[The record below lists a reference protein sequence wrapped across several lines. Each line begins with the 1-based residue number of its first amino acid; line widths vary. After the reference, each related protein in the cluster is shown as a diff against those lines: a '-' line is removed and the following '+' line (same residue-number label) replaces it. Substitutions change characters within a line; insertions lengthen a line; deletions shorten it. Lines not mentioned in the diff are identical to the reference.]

1 MRALR
6 LRKAAQD
13 DIHGALEW
21 YRQQSP
27 TAALRF
33 LLAVDEALES
43 LREQPERFPVV
54 VGALR
59 RALLRRFP
67 HAVYFKVYDRT
78 VSVVGVIH
86 GHRHPR
92 TWLRREP

>member
-1 MRALR
+1 MRTLR
-6 LRKAAQD
+6 LRKAAQS
-13 DIHGALEW
+13 DIESAFEW

-33 LLAVDEALES
+33 LVAVDEALGS
-43 LREQPERFPVV
+43 LREQPERFPIVAGEV
-54 VGALR
+54 R
-59 RALLRRFP
+59 RTLLRRFP
-67 HAVYFKVYDRT
+67 YAVYFKVYGRT
-78 VSVVGVIH
+78 ISVVGVVH

>member
-13 DIHGALEW
+13 DIEDAFEW
-21 YRQQSP
+21 YRSQSP
-27 TAALRF
+27 TAAVRF
-33 LLAVDEALES
+33 LVAVDEVLVAIGERPES
-43 LREQPERFPVV
+43 FPIVTGV
-54 VGALR
+54 LR

-67 HAVYFKVYDRT
+67 YAVYFKVSDRT
-78 VSVVGVIH
+78 IAVVGVVH

-92 TWLRREP
+92 TWLRREL

>member
-1 MRALR
+1 MRSVR
-6 LRKAAQD
+6 LRKAAREEIED
-13 DIHGALEW
+13 AFEW
-21 YRQQSP
+21 YRSQSP

-33 LLAVDEALES
+33 LLAVDEALAQV
-43 LREQPERFPVV
+43 RERPETFPIA
-54 VGALR
+54 VGTLR

-67 HAVYFKVYDRT
+67 YAVYFKVYERT
-78 VSVVGVIH
+78 ISVVGVIH

>member
-1 MRALR
+1 MRTLR
-6 LRKAAQD
+6 LRKEAQA
-13 DIHGALEW
+13 DIEGALKW

-33 LLAVDEALES
+33 LIAVDEALES

-54 VGALR
+54 VGKLR
-59 RALLRRFP
+59 RTLLRRFP
-67 HAVYFKVYDRT
+67 YAVYFKVYERT
-78 VSVVGVIH
+78 ISVVGVIH